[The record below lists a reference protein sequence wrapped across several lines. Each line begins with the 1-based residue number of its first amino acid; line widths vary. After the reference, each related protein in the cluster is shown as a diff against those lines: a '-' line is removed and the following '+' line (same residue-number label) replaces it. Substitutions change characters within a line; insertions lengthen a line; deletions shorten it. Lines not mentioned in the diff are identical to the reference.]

1 MGDNDLARRFD
12 EAGRMGAYL
21 RIITEGVVAPDDPV
35 EVISRP
41 SHSVTLRSGLDALG
55 DRERLRALLRVPELP
70 AFWRRLPSVRR
81 WVEKP
86 SDSRLPMVASSR

>member
-1 MGDNDLARRFD
+1 VLEVAQPRLPCYKLGIRMGDDDLARRFD

-70 AFWRRLPSVRR
+70 AFWRRLAER
-81 WVEKP
+81 
-86 SDSRLPMVASSR
+86 A